1 MGGGYTFSSDSK
13 SPVTSNYF
21 LKIKEEKLRK
31 IFPYLNSFINSKKSI
46 NNTDIRKVNKIPS
59 NIDIFTYSFP
69 CQDLSQQGKGEG
81 FYKNSR
87 SSLLFE
93 VKRILNQNKNNLPKV
108 LLMENVKA
116 LSQKKFSPEFKEWI
130 NSLAKLG
137 YKSTYKIINS
147 RNHGSAQNRERLFM
161 VSFLKENN
169 FNWPQKRKKSKK
181 IANILEI
188 KNNQFEFKKYSFLL
202 DKNISKFHET
212 KNGITK
218 ALIGQYTNFNSEN
231 YLYHYKSKYGPTL
244 TASGANSRLKFYF
257 EKEKKIRHLTALE
270 AYKYMGFSKSDAEK
284 VIKTK
289 ILSESKMIYTCGNSI
304 SVEVLEDIF
313 TEIIKALQKG

>member
-1 MGGGYTFSSDSK
+1 MGGGGYTFSSDSK

-116 LSQKKFSPEFKEWI
+116 LSQKNFHL
-130 NSLAKLG
+130 N
-137 YKSTYKIINS
+137 
-147 RNHGSAQNRERLFM
+147 
-161 VSFLKENN
+161 LKNE
-169 FNWPQKRKKSKK
+169 
-181 IANILEI
+181 
-188 KNNQFEFKKYSFLL
+188 
-202 DKNISKFHET
+202 
-212 KNGITK
+212 
-218 ALIGQYTNFNSEN
+218 LI
-231 YLYHYKSKYGPTL
+231 
-244 TASGANSRLKFYF
+244 
-257 EKEKKIRHLTALE
+257 
-270 AYKYMGFSKSDAEK
+270 
-284 VIKTK
+284 V
-289 ILSESKMIYTCGNSI
+289 
-304 SVEVLEDIF
+304 
-313 TEIIKALQKG
+313 

>member
-1 MGGGYTFSSDSK
+1 M
-13 SPVTSNYF
+13 
-21 LKIKEEKLRK
+21 
-31 IFPYLNSFINSKKSI
+31 NSFINSKKSI

-169 FNWPQKRKKSKK
+169 FNWP
-181 IANILEI
+181 
-188 KNNQFEFKKYSFLL
+188 
-202 DKNISKFHET
+202 
-212 KNGITK
+212 
-218 ALIGQYTNFNSEN
+218 
-231 YLYHYKSKYGPTL
+231 
-244 TASGANSRLKFYF
+244 
-257 EKEKKIRHLTALE
+257 
-270 AYKYMGFSKSDAEK
+270 
-284 VIKTK
+284 
-289 ILSESKMIYTCGNSI
+289 
-304 SVEVLEDIF
+304 
-313 TEIIKALQKG
+313 